1 MESLKK
7 VEDVVYDMNR
17 TAETLMYKIWAL
29 KEMREFLNEEELR
42 ELLRR
47 VLDLYIK
54 ELTELRKRLG
64 WA

>member
-1 MESLKK
+1 MVSLEE
-7 VEDVVYDMNR
+7 VEKVVYEMSKTTDALR
-17 TAETLMYKIWAL
+17 YKVWAL
-29 KEMREFLNEEELR
+29 KELKDVTDEDELK

-64 WA
+64 

>member
-7 VEDVVYDMNR
+7 VEEVVYEMSK
-17 TAETLMYKIWAL
+17 TTEALKYKVWAL
-29 KEMREFLNEEELR
+29 EELKIALNEDELK

-64 WA
+64 

>member
-1 MESLKK
+1 MESLEK
-7 VEDVVYDMNR
+7 VEDVVYEMNK

-54 ELTELRKRLG
+54 ELTELRKRLE
-64 WA
+64 

>member
-1 MESLKK
+1 MVLEE
-7 VEDVVYDMNR
+7 VEEVVYEMSKITDALR
-17 TAETLMYKIWAL
+17 YKVWAL
-29 KEMREFLNEEELR
+29 KELKIALNEDELK

-64 WA
+64 

>member
-1 MESLKK
+1 MESLEK
-7 VEDVVYDMNR
+7 VEEVVYEMNK
-17 TAETLMYKIWAL
+17 TAEALKYKVWAL
-29 KEMREFLNEEELR
+29 KELKIALNEDELR

-64 WA
+64 